1 MCVAGGPGGPSVRLK
16 GGDKRGFMF
25 SSEGTIF
32 TFGKKY
38 LNSQQHQELRRLSE
52 LALFSSSPVLTRRS
66 VQRNGDQ

>member
-1 MCVAGGPGGPSVRLK
+1 VSLADQVA
-16 GGDKRGFMF
+16 KRALEGRGQACFMF

-38 LNSQQHQELRRLSE
+38 LNSQQQQELRRLSG
-52 LALFSSSPVLTRRS
+52 LASFFSSPVLTRRS